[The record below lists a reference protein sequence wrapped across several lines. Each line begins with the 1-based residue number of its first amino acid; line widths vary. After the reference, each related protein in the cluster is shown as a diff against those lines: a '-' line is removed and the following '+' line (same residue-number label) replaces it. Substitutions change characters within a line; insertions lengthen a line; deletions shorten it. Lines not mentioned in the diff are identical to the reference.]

1 MKTLFLF
8 LTSFLFFFQ
17 NPDLLNVRK
26 DYPSA
31 HLSKANAD
39 AFKNTVA
46 KASSS
51 DPAFKGYKAA
61 SQIVSAKFMKGNERK
76 TALTGGIKSLE
87 SVITANPAQV
97 ELRFIRFSI
106 QENLPKIVKYN
117 SKITE
122 DKNFILKNY
131 SKQNS
136 GLKNYISAYLKSSK
150 LLTAAEKASLK

>member
-1 MKTLFLF
+1 MKTLFLL
-8 LTSFLFFFQ
+8 LTSFLFFFS
-17 NPDLLNVRK
+17 NTDLDSVRK
-26 DYPSA
+26 NYPSA
-31 HLSKANAD
+31 NLSKANAD

-51 DPAFKGYKAA
+51 DAVFKGYKAA
-61 SQIVSAKFMKGNERK
+61 SEIISAKFMKGNERK
-76 TALTGGIKSLE
+76 AALTGGIKSLE
-87 SVITANPAQV
+87 STIAANPAQV

-131 SKQNS
+131 SRQNS
-136 GLKNYISAYLKSSK
+136 GLKNYIKTYLKSSK
-150 LLTAAEKASLK
+150 LLTPAEKASLK